1 MHALIAP
8 VCLILGVLAVVWAV
22 LAFRSE
28 RRFLRTALRASG
40 FVESLKA
47 ERMER
52 STVYFP
58 IIRFTTA
65 AGVAVTATSKTGKST
80 GYPIGQQIAVL
91 YDPSDPNNLQIDARW
106 SRWLIVA
113 GAIFLALILFGI
125 AAATLLST
133 SSPTLLTG
141 WVDPVF
147 SRS

>member
-8 VCLILGVLAVVWAV
+8 VCLTLGVLAVVWAV
-22 LAFRSE
+22 LAYRSE

-40 FVESLKA
+40 VIESLKA

-65 AGVAVTATSKTGKST
+65 AGVAVTATSKTGKSS

-91 YDPSDPNNLQIDARW
+91 YDPGDPNNLQIDARW

-113 GAIFLALILFGI
+113 GAIFVALILFGI
-125 AAATLLST
+125 AASTLLST
-133 SSPTLLTG
+133 SSPTPLNRLG
-141 WVDPVF
+141 
-147 SRS
+147 